1 MYKYYV
7 NNKIRIIFVKF
18 SLWSFWAKRVNHIL
32 AEDWGSKSLFLATT
46 SQKHNIYAETL
57 DCQVCYALADMLGY
71 FAYEFCNSY
80 VYGGYLST
88 F

>member
-18 SLWSFWAKRVNHIL
+18 SLWSFWDKRVNHIL
-32 AEDWGSKSLFLATT
+32 AEGWVSKSLFLATT
-46 SQKHNIYAETL
+46 SQKHNIYAETF
-57 DCQVCYALADMLGY
+57 DCQVCYALLGY
-71 FAYEFCNSY
+71 FAYQSCNSY
-80 VYGGYLST
+80 PYGGYLST